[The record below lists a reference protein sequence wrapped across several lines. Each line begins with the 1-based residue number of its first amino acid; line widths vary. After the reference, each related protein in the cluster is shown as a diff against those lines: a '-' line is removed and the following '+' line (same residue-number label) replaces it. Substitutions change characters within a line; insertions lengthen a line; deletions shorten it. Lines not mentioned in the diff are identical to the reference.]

1 MTRRRRT
8 RAAVALADIMAEWE
22 QEAGEK
28 VARGWRRLQEVTW
41 PGSWPRGLQR
51 CRSVEILEAWTIAV
65 IAPSY
70 HVIIRYTCIPTRLP
84 ATPLMTGWN
93 TAMSGY
99 LPIYLAVMNGQQ
111 PAEVHL
117 AMTVLR
123 ILPPMLEMT
132 MAASTGLQPCTR
144 MGRVWGLAPAREAHS
159 GPRRV

>member
-1 MTRRRRT
+1 MTRRSRT

-22 QEAGEK
+22 QEAGQK
-28 VARGWRRLQEVTW
+28 VARGWRRLQEVTS

-70 HVIIRYTCIPTRLP
+70 QDIIRYTWIPTRLP

-99 LPIYLAVMNGQQ
+99 LPI
-111 PAEVHL
+111 
-117 AMTVLR
+117 
-123 ILPPMLEMT
+123 
-132 MAASTGLQPCTR
+132 
-144 MGRVWGLAPAREAHS
+144 
-159 GPRRV
+159 